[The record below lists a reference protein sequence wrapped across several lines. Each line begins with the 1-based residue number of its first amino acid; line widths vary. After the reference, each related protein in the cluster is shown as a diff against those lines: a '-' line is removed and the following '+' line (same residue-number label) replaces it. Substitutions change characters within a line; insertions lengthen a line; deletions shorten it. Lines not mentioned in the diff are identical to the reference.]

1 MQHINREIVNPAFVM
16 PFMLTPALL
25 GAAAIAHARAGEHR
39 RAWFLAGAAITYL
52 FGVLGVTAG
61 GNVPLNNT
69 LDSFDASAV
78 TADVLGSI
86 RQNYETRW
94 NQWHS
99 LRTAAS
105 VLAFTLA
112 TVAATISE
120 GDA

>member
-1 MQHINREIVNPAFVM
+1 MTLRS
-16 PFMLTPALL
+16 
-25 GAAAIAHARAGEHR
+25 
-39 RAWFLAGAAITYL
+39 
-52 FGVLGVTAG
+52 TAG

-69 LDSFDASAV
+69 LDSFDSAAV
-78 TADVLGSI
+78 TADVLGSM

-105 VLAFTLA
+105 ALAFTLA